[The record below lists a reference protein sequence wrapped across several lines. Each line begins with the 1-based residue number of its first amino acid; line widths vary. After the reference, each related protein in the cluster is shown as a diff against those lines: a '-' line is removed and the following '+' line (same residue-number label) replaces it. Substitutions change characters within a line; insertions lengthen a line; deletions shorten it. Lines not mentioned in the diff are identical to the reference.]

1 MAILFDL
8 PAYALDKPLSGGVSG
23 ARRLLCFFTLCLVL
37 AIGGA
42 DVLAENARVNIN
54 ADSPEILS
62 EGLVGIGLAKAYR
75 IVEHRE
81 AYGPFESVEELV
93 EVKGIGEAIIAKNR
107 ARIVLE

>member
-1 MAILFDL
+1 MAILYDL
-8 PAYALDKPLSGGVSG
+8 PAYALNNPSSDGVSG

-37 AIGGA
+37 AVGGA
-42 DVLAENARVNIN
+42 DALADNTRVNIN
-54 ADSPEILS
+54 ADSPEMLS

-81 AYGPFESVEELV
+81 VYGPFESVEELV
-93 EVKGIGEAIIAKNR
+93 EVTGIGEAIIAKNR